1 MSVEKTI
8 NFSLTGVSTTQF
20 AIINEPPQ
28 INEKLNVTTNFRFG
42 FDKDKKAVGV
52 FTQFTFLNESNI
64 PFLLVEGSCHFQI
77 FEKDWDTLIDNEK
90 KSITLPKG
98 FAAHLFMLC
107 IGTTRGILHTK
118 TENTEYN
125 KFFIPLFNVTKLVET
140 DVVFS
145 FEIPTIAKI
154 DPSII

>member
-1 MSVEKTI
+1 MNVEKSI
-8 NFSLTGVSTTQF
+8 NFNLLNVSTTQF

-28 INEKLNVTTNFRFG
+28 IGENLNVTTNFRFG
-42 FDKDKKAVGV
+42 FDVEKRGIGV
-52 FTQFTFLNESNI
+52 FTQFTFLNSTNV
-64 PFLLVEGSCHFQI
+64 PFLLIEGSCHFQI
-77 FEKDWDTLIDNEK
+77 FEKDWDTLINNEK
-90 KSITLPKG
+90 NSITLPKG

-145 FEIPTIAKI
+145 FEIPALEKNE
-154 DPSII
+154 PSII